1 MGIIRGLG
9 KVVNTV
15 VGDTAKSGV
24 NILSK
29 AVSSKNGKL
38 GEYIGEVGNSVIEAS
53 KTAVDSVG
61 QFADGAVQGTYGMLK
76 QNDYHKQQGW
86 ADIKD
91 STGRTVKGIG
101 SGIIYTVKSGAI
113 TINGVKNKD
122 KEQIIC
128 GLKNIGKVA
137 AVTTFAVGV
146 VDIIDGTDMVEAE
159 EIDTRNDQLNGV
171 EHVETGVSFVEKTV
185 ELPNGAEVTGTFP
198 EFESKFSVVLVEEV
212 YLESDSTQFHIANET
227 FYQSIQENPDLAAEL
242 NLSPADIQ
250 SLENGI
256 TLDGYVWHHSEEPG
270 VLQLVD
276 EDIHENTGHTGGRE
290 LWGGGSENR

>member
-1 MGIIRGLG
+1 MGVIRGLG

-15 VGDTAKSGV
+15 AGGAAKSGV
-24 NILSK
+24 NMLSK
-29 AVSSKNGKL
+29 AVASKNEKL

-61 QFADGAVQGTYGMLK
+61 QFADGTVQGTYGVLK
-76 QNDYHKQQGW
+76 KSDYHKQQGL

-91 STGRTVKGIG
+91 STGRTVKGVG
-101 SGIIYTVKSGAI
+101 AGIAYTVKSAGL
-113 TINGVKNKD
+113 TIHGLKNKD
-122 KEQIIC
+122 KEQIIS

-146 VDIIDGTDMVEAE
+146 VDIIDGTDSTEAK
-159 EIDTRNDQLNGV
+159 EIETRNDHLNGL
-171 EHVETGVSFVEKTV
+171 EHTETDVPFVEKTV
-185 ELPNGAEVTGTFP
+185 VLPNGAEVTGTFP
-198 EFESKFSVVLVEEV
+198 EFDSKFSVVLVKEV
-212 YLESDSTQFHIANET
+212 YLESDSAQFHIANET
-227 FYQSIQENPDLAAEL
+227 LYQSIQENPDLTGEL
-242 NLSPADIQ
+242 NLSPSDIQ
-250 SLENGI
+250 SLANGI
-256 TLDGYVWHHSEEPG
+256 TPEGYVWHHSDEPG

>member
-1 MGIIRGLG
+1 MGVIRGLG

-15 VGDTAKSGV
+15 AGGAAKSGV
-24 NILSK
+24 NMLSK
-29 AVSSKNGKL
+29 AVASKNEKL

-61 QFADGAVQGTYGMLK
+61 QFADGTVQGTYGVLK
-76 QNDYHKQQGW
+76 KSDYHKQQGL

-91 STGRTVKGIG
+91 STGRTVKGVG
-101 SGIIYTVKSGAI
+101 AGIAYTVKSAGL
-113 TINGVKNKD
+113 TIHGLKNKD
-122 KEQIIC
+122 KEQIIS

-146 VDIIDGTDMVEAE
+146 VDIIDGTDSTEAK
-159 EIDTRNDQLNGV
+159 EIETRNDHLNGL
-171 EHVETGVSFVEKTV
+171 EHTETDVPFVEKTV
-185 ELPNGAEVTGTFP
+185 VLPNGAEVTGTFP
-198 EFESKFSVVLVEEV
+198 EFDSKFSVVLVEEV
-212 YLESDSTQFHIANET
+212 YLESDSAQFHIANET
-227 FYQSIQENPDLAAEL
+227 LYQSIQENPDLTGEL
-242 NLSPADIQ
+242 NLSPSDIQ
-250 SLENGI
+250 SLANGI
-256 TLDGYVWHHSEEPG
+256 TPEGYVWHHSDEPG